1 MNWKKFF
8 IAFIAAFVFAHC
20 FVSSSS
26 AQSASPERL
35 VDDFAKAWNSHDGKA
50 FDRLFTDDVIW
61 VPIAEVRTEGRIV
74 KELAE
79 IHTTGWAKSTTVIPS
94 ATKVRTLR
102 PDVAV
107 ILFHLTLA
115 GRLDKQQKRMP
126 DVDRAMI
133 VVAVK
138 GSDGW
143 RIAAGQITKP
153 APTVINPPPPRFAK

>member
-1 MNWKKFF
+1 MNWKKLF
-8 IAFIAAFVFAHC
+8 IALVAAFVFAHC
-20 FVSSSS
+20 FVASSS

-35 VDDFAKAWNSHDGKA
+35 VDDYAKAWNSHDGKA

-61 VPIAEVRTEGRIV
+61 VAGDAGRTEGSIG

-79 IHTTGWAKSTTVIPS
+79 IHTTGWAKETTVTQS
-94 ATKVRTLR
+94 AIKVRKLR
-102 PDVAV
+102 RDVAV

-115 GRLDKQQKRMP
+115 GQVDGKSMP
-126 DVDRAMI
+126 AVDRAMI

-138 GSDGW
+138 RSGGW

-153 APTVINPPPPRFAK
+153 APRPVINPRPASLRQ

>member
-1 MNWKKFF
+1 MNWKQFF
-8 IAFIAAFVFAHC
+8 IAFFAAFVFAHC
-20 FVSSSS
+20 FVASSS

-35 VDDFAKAWNSHDGKA
+35 VDDYAKAWNSHDGKA
-50 FDRLFTDDVIW
+50 FERLFTDDVIW
-61 VPIAEVRTEGRIV
+61 VAADGGRTECSIG

-79 IHTTGWAKSTTVIPS
+79 IHTIGWAKHSTVIPS

-107 ILFHLTLA
+107 IFFHLTLA
-115 GRLDKQQKRMP
+115 GHQQGKP
-126 DVDRAMI
+126 IEVDRAMI

-153 APTVINPPPPRFAK
+153 